1 MRNSNQADDESDLFD
16 LGCPTWLWE
25 NDKRQQQ
32 WRRRLSFLRVAAS
45 FGGRDVFSH
54 SAPLC
59 PPTPPHHTP
68 LPRKLHGL
76 IWQRQMKA
84 DGNQHVKNKTKRRMK
99 DDETSS
105 CWSFLLLAS
114 VGSLGVFLHHSR
126 RSSPLPA
133 GRQAMISGPRSRARP
148 NTSIS

>member
-1 MRNSNQADDESDLFD
+1 MSQICLTLAAQRGFGKMTNGSGSGGGVCLFSGSPLPSEDEMY
-16 LGCPTWLWE
+16 
-25 NDKRQQQ
+25 
-32 WRRRLSFLRVAAS
+32 FLIALP
-45 FGGRDVFSH
+45 
-54 SAPLC
+54 SAPL
-59 PPTPPHHTP
+59 PHPTTSP

-76 IWQRQMKA
+76 IWQRQMKP
-84 DGNQHVKNKTKRRMK
+84 DGNQHVKNKTKHRMK

-126 RSSPLPA
+126 QSSPLPA
-133 GRQAMISGPRSRARP
+133 GRQAMISGPRSRACP